1 MKFLSYLAEKER
13 KEMVTYNYVLVA
25 LRLASQDWDDP
36 LDCLAHIHA
45 DVRYFVLCE
54 LL

>member
-1 MKFLSYLAEKER
+1 M
-13 KEMVTYNYVLVA
+13 MTYNYVLIA
-25 LRLASQDWDDP
+25 LGLAPQDWDDP